1 MKEYEAHG
9 KKGEETLAKLLK
21 GWRDARGF
29 AMKRREVWRE
39 RKERYELKG
48 EKNNDGS
55 THLQKPLTPRNG
67 LLQGQIRHWFDLKET
82 KGKRNKNF

>member
-1 MKEYEAHG
+1 M
-9 KKGEETLAKLLK
+9 
-21 GWRDARGF
+21 
-29 AMKRREVWRE
+29 E
-39 RKERYELKG
+39 RKKERYELKG